1 VSALKTAE
9 EGREDACQASLGLDM
24 PDVVYQTV
32 DGQRV
37 TLTERRWVMHILPR
51 HAEVTDVDV
60 AQALTA
66 AMRIYQHRTEPT
78 RRLYQGPPRATGF
91 FRGLIPTVVVEVTGP
106 DTGTVVTAYL
116 SSIAYRGVQR
126 WP

>member
-1 VSALKTAE
+1 MADPNTPERDSEA
-9 EGREDACQASLGLDM
+9 ACRVLLGLDM

-32 DGQRV
+32 DGLHV
-37 TLTERRWVMHILPR
+37 TLAERRWVMHILRR
-51 HAEVTDVDV
+51 HAEVTEADV

-66 AMRIYQHRTEPT
+66 AVCVYQHRMEPLQ
-78 RRLYQGPPRATGF
+78 RVYQGIPRLTGF
-91 FRGLIPTVVVEVTGP
+91 FRCLFPLVVVAVTGK

-116 SSIAYRGVQR
+116 STLPYQGVQR